1 MRAAF
6 PDTKTLRRQI
16 VRRRL
21 ALSDL
26 ELRAAA
32 VSAARIFWRQ
42 NESNRCHR
50 IGVYFANRGELG
62 CEVIV
67 QEAWTRAREIYLP
80 VLHRG
85 ALSFAQYRPG
95 EPMLRNR
102 FGIPEPVAADGRA
115 LRPADLDLVL
125 APLVAFDDA
134 GTRLGMGGGF
144 YDRSFEFLQQR
155 RKWQKPRL
163 IGVGY
168 EFQHV
173 PQLERKRWDIPVHCA
188 LTESGFYR
196 F

>member
-6 PDTKTLRRQI
+6 PDPKPLRREI
-16 VRRRL
+16 IARRL
-21 ALSDL
+21 ALDDL
-26 ELRAAA
+26 EKCAAA
-32 VSAARIFWRQ
+32 VGAARVFWRQ
-42 NESNRCHR
+42 HESNRGHR
-50 IGVYFANRGELG
+50 IGVYYANRGELS
-62 CEVIV
+62 CAVIA
-67 QEAWTRAREIYLP
+67 QEAWARAREVYLP

-85 ALSFAQYRPG
+85 ALSFAPYRPG
-95 EPMLRNR
+95 EAMLTNR

-125 APLVAFDDA
+125 TPLVAFDDS

-144 YDRSFEFLQQR
+144 YDRSFGFLKQR
-155 RKWQKPRL
+155 NSWQKPRL

-168 EFQHV
+168 EFQRV
-173 PQLERKRWDIPVHCA
+173 ARLERKRWDIPVHCA